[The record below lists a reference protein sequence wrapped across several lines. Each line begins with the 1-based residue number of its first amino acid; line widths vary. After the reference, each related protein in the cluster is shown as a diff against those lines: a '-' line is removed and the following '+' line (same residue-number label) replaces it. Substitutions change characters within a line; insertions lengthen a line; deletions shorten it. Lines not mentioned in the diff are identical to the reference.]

1 MRVLGMATL
10 LLTMSPLFGE
20 PGLSSPIVGIG
31 TGQTAR
37 LTALNLGSR
46 QSTATSTC
54 QITAQF
60 LDQKAT
66 ILKEKTFEVP
76 AGKSESIDFDYD
88 RAKAFKGLQLRAV
101 LLFGQ
106 VGGGAQPGPDA
117 RHTFDCNIVPS
128 LELYDKPTGR
138 TSVILTD
145 WKPLPIP
152 DPRAVAFTPPAT
164 PRQ

>member
-1 MRVLGMATL
+1 MRVLRVAALLSIMA
-10 LLTMSPLFGE
+10 PLFGE

-37 LTALNLGSR
+37 ITALNLGTR

-60 LDQKAT
+60 LDQKAA
-66 ILKEKTFEVP
+66 ILKEKTFDVA

-88 RAKAFKGLQLRAV
+88 RANSVKKLQLRAV

-117 RHTFDCNIVPS
+117 RRTFDCNVVPS

-138 TSVILTD
+138 TTVILTD

-152 DPRAVAFTPPAT
+152 DPRAVAFTPAAPI
-164 PRQ
+164 R

>member
-1 MRVLGMATL
+1 MRVLSVAAL
-10 LLTMSPLFGE
+10 LLTTSPLFGE

-37 LTALNLGSR
+37 ITALNLGTR
-46 QSTATSTC
+46 QATPTSTC

-66 ILKEKTFEVP
+66 VLKEKTLEVP
-76 AGKSESIDFDYD
+76 AGKSASIDFDYD
-88 RAKAFKGLQLRAV
+88 RASSVKGLQLRAV

-106 VGGGAQPGPDA
+106 VGGAQPGPDA
-117 RHTFDCNIVPS
+117 RRTFDCNIVPS
-128 LELYDKPTGR
+128 FELYDKPTGR

-145 WKPLPIP
+145 WKPLPIS
-152 DPRAVAFTPPAT
+152 DSRAVN
-164 PRQ
+164 